1 MQTITLNFFPFWN
14 FTHAIPLLERLSP
27 AFQYLLVTMLGA
39 VTGSFLSVVV
49 YRLPKMFEYAA
60 GFRRAISRPLTLAY
74 PPSHCPQCQHRLRF
88 WENIPLLSY
97 LALRGRC
104 AGCRAFISLLYPFLE
119 IAGAGL
125 AALALWSF
133 GPIWQGLAA
142 FALLAVLLALA
153 CIDQASYLLPDT
165 LTLPLLWAGLL
176 VNVNRGFVLLEE
188 AVLGA
193 AAGYVLLWCV
203 YWAFLFIR
211 KKEGLGY
218 GDFKL
223 LAAIG
228 AWQGVYALPEI
239 VLIASFMGL
248 VVGALQC
255 ACRWLKNREQR
266 LAFGPYL
273 SLSAA
278 ITLCMPGL
286 PFFFERSVGWW

>member
-1 MQTITLNFFPFWN
+1 MQTIILNFPTFWN
-14 FTHAIPLLERLSP
+14 FTYALPLLERLSP
-27 AFQYLLVTMLGA
+27 AFQYLLATLLGA

-49 YRLPKMFEYAA
+49 YRLPKRLEYAA
-60 GFRRAISRPLTLAY
+60 GFRHAISRPLTLAY
-74 PPSHCPQCQHRLRF
+74 PPSHCTQCQHRLRF

-104 AGCRAFISLLYPFLE
+104 AACSAFISLRYPFLE
-119 IAGAGL
+119 MAGAGL
-125 AALALWSF
+125 AALSLWNF
-133 GPIWQGLAA
+133 GPTWQGLAA

-176 VNVNRGFVLLEE
+176 VNVNRGFVPLEE

-193 AAGYVLLWCV
+193 VAGYVLLWCV

-228 AWQGVYALPEI
+228 AWQGVYTLPQI
-239 VLIASFMGL
+239 VLIASIMGL
-248 VVGALQC
+248 VVGTLQC
-255 ACRWLKNREQR
+255 ACRRLKNRELR

-278 ITLCMPGL
+278 ITLYMPGL
-286 PFFFERSVGWW
+286 PLKLFFL